1 MRGALE
7 KLVRAHLGARMAGM
21 VVNSSGWVD
30 GDGYEELVHA
40 AEVLGVDTFVVI
52 ADDRLFS
59 RLSVR
64 AAERARVCVRAP
76 PARASA
82 SHSRSPRCAPR
93 PA

>member
-1 MRGALE
+1 MGHSSIVDRAAVFRRALGAMRGALE

-64 AAERARVCVRAP
+64 AAERARA
-76 PARASA
+76 
-82 SHSRSPRCAPR
+82 CA
-93 PA
+93 